1 MIRAVG
7 VYGVVRALASL
18 RQAVAKVQ
26 LEGKGRGR
34 GRCVLEDERGSGR
47 GGEGLFWKMRGAR
60 GGTGGPFFSLGGGL
74 LRKVVF

>member
-47 GGEGLFWKMRGAR
+47 GGGALLENDGGKRGN
-60 GGTGGPFFSLGGGL
+60 GGFFFL
-74 LRKVVF
+74 LWGRFP